1 MSANVTE
8 YPFLFFPVGLNL
20 SGRRCVVVG
29 NDREA
34 REKSEALR
42 EVGAEVVRILDP
54 RTLREEELRDAF
66 LVITTPLDDAL
77 SGRLRALADKHRFL
91 LCAIDQPRHGFVA
104 MQAIVKS
111 GPARIAISTGGVSPS
126 AGSKIK
132 RSLQSALGAKFA
144 RFMHCLNAQ
153 RERNRIALDDGEARR
168 AAMRDAA
175 DGFGLEVA
183 VTYPEWFEESWA
195 ALAPRRLPCEE
206 DANGA

>member
-1 MSANVTE
+1 VSANVTE

-20 SGRRCVVVG
+20 RGRRCVVVG

-54 RTLREEELRDAF
+54 STLREEELSDAF
-66 LVITTPLDDAL
+66 FVITTPFDEVL
-77 SGRLRALADKHRFL
+77 SAKLRALADKHRFL
-91 LCAIDQPRHGFVA
+91 LCAIDQPQHGFVA

-126 AGSKIK
+126 VGSKIK
-132 RSLQSALGAKFA
+132 RSLQSALGTKFA

-153 RERNRIALDDGEARR
+153 RERNRVALQDGDSRR
-168 AAMRDAA
+168 SAMRDAA

-183 VTYPEWFEESWA
+183 VTYPEWFEEGWA
-195 ALAPRRLPCEE
+195 ALAPRSLTREE
-206 DANGA
+206 RATGA